1 MQKLQ
6 EAESK
11 LKKYNQEHILT
22 YLNDLEDKEKQELIN
37 QIIELDFEKMNKL
50 YLSTKNNREFNQ
62 GEITPINCIDKEK
75 IESNEK
81 EQAKFLGENI
91 IKNDQYAV
99 VTMAGGQGTRL
110 GFNGPKG
117 TFKLDIGKTEK
128 YIFEILAETLKKS
141 KELYGVMPYWYIMTS
156 EDNNNQTISFFEEH
170 DFFGYE
176 KEKIKFFKQGE
187 LPLLTMEGKMV
198 IDDKTKKIKTAS
210 DGNGSV
216 YYSLQ
221 KDKMLDDMKSKN
233 IKWVYISGVDNIMVK
248 PIDPLFI
255 GLTIGKNQQGAS
267 KSVVKKYA
275 EERVGAF
282 CKKDGKPGIVEYI
295 ELTEDMRNYCNE
307 LGDLTYGDA
316 NIISHL
322 LSVDSIEKIAS
333 KELKYHIAIKNNLY
347 KFESFIFDGF
357 EFLDDMIVMRVKREE
372 EFAPIKNKEG
382 VDSPE
387 TAKEIYE
394 RSLLN
399 GGIKN

>member
-1 MQKLQ
+1 MQNLQ

-22 YLNDLEDKEKQELIN
+22 FLNDLEDEEKQELIN
-37 QIIELDFEKMNKL
+37 QILELDFDKMNKL
-50 YLSTKNNREFNQ
+50 YLDTRSDKKFIQ

-75 IESNEK
+75 IENSEK
-81 EQAKFLGENI
+81 EKANLLGENI

-117 TFKLDIGKTEK
+117 TFKLDIGENGK
-128 YIFEILAETLKKS
+128 YIFEILTETLKKS

-156 EDNNNQTISFFEEH
+156 EDNNDQTISFFEEH

-176 KEKIKFFKQGE
+176 KEKVKFFKQGE

-198 IDDKTKKIKTAS
+198 IDEKTKMIKTAS

-216 YYSLQ
+216 YSSLQ
-221 KDKMLDDMKSKN
+221 RDNMIDDMKAKG

-255 GLTIGKNQQGAS
+255 GLTIDKNEPGAS
-267 KSVVKKYA
+267 KSVIKKYA

-282 CKKDGKPGIVEYI
+282 CKKNGKPGIVEYI

-316 NIISHL
+316 NIVSHL

-333 KELKYHIAIKNNLY
+333 KELKYHAAIKNDLY
-347 KFESFIFDGF
+347 KFEAFIFDGF
-357 EFLDDMIVMRVKREE
+357 EYLDDMLVMRVKRDE

-382 VDSPE
+382 VDSPQ

-394 RSLLN
+394 RN
-399 GGIKN
+399 AF